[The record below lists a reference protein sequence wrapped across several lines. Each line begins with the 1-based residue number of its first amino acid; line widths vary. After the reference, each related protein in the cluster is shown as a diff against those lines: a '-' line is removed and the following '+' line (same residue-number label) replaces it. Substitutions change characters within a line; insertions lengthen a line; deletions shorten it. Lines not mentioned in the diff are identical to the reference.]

1 MPKAEGVETIQLPGP
16 LGPGLKQSNYKTMN
30 VIEVKNLVKIYDTG
44 EVQVRAVNGIT
55 KNFEQGEF
63 TAVVGPSGSGKTTFL
78 NMVGGLDRPTD
89 GEVIIDGTNIWDLSS
104 RKLIDFRMNN
114 IGFVFQAY
122 NLIPV
127 LTAGENVE
135 FIMHLQGRPKKER
148 QQRTKELLEAVG
160 LGDRINSRPGKL
172 SGGQQQ
178 RVAVARAL
186 ASRPKFILA
195 DEPTANLDSKATTG
209 LLEMMAVMNRKY
221 NTTFIFA
228 THDQRVMDK
237 ARRIITIEDGKIL
250 KDEKFDR

>member
-1 MPKAEGVETIQLPGP
+1 
-16 LGPGLKQSNYKTMN
+16 MN
-30 VIEVKNLVKIYDTG
+30 VIEIKNLVRIYNSS
-44 EVQVRAVNGIT
+44 EVKVKAVNGIT
-55 KNFEQGEF
+55 VDFEEGEF

-78 NMVGGLDRPTD
+78 NMLGGLDRPTS
-89 GEVIIDGTNIWDLSS
+89 GEVKIGGINIWELSS
-104 RKLIDFRMNN
+104 KKLIDFRMNN

-135 FIMHLQGRPKKER
+135 FIMHLQGKPKKER
-148 QQRTKELLEAVG
+148 ELRTRELLESVG
-160 LGDRINSRPGKL
+160 IGDRIKSRPAKL

-186 ASRPKFILA
+186 ASKPEFILA
-195 DEPTANLDSKATTG
+195 DEPTANLDSKATTE
-209 LLEMMAVMNRKY
+209 LLELMAEMNRKY

-237 ARRIITIEDGKIL
+237 AKRIITIEDGKII
-250 KDEKFDR
+250 KDERFER